1 MRRSRVTEKRA
12 ASESG
17 LLPLPENGGGT
28 AGGKGGISGD
38 LGAILELTK
47 ARITLAVTLSAATGH
62 VLFTEKLT
70 LELLL
75 PTAGI
80 FLLACG
86 ASALNQVQE
95 ARIDSRMRRTRSRPI
110 PEGRITA
117 DWALFVALLFAGGG
131 FYLLS
136 CIEAHTLSVLGF
148 AGFTLFW
155 YNGVYTYLKRVTA
168 FAVIPGALVGAVPPI
183 IGWMAGGGL
192 PLDPMI
198 VKVAFFFF
206 IWQIPHFWLLL
217 LQHGREY
224 EEAGLPT
231 LTAVLSGEQIAR
243 ITFMWIAALAATGVL
258 VAVTG
263 GIGFPWNLG
272 VLLVS
277 FWLVFRALAILLK
290 EQSVVACLPAFT
302 QINIYAFLVMVL
314 LAGSRSI

>member
-1 MRRSRVTEKRA
+1 MTEKRA
-12 ASESG
+12 AMESE
-17 LLPLPENGGGT
+17 PLPRPQTGEGT
-28 AGGKGGISGD
+28 VEGKGGISGG
-38 LGAILELTK
+38 LKAVLELTK

-62 VLFTEKLT
+62 VLFMEKLT

-75 PTAGI
+75 PVAGI

-95 ARIDSRMRRTRSRPI
+95 SRIDKRMRRTRKRPI
-110 PEGRITA
+110 PEGRITT
-117 DWALFVALLFAGGG
+117 DWALFVALVFAGGG

-136 CIEAHTLSVLGF
+136 CIEAHTLSILGF

-168 FAVIPGALVGAVPPI
+168 FAVIPGALVGVVPPI

-217 LQHGREY
+217 LQHGRDY

-231 LTAVLSGEQIAR
+231 LTAVLSGSQIAR

-258 VAVTG
+258 VAVTA
-263 GIGFPWNLG
+263 GIGFPWNAGILA
-272 VLLVS
+272 VS
-277 FWLVFRALAILLK
+277 VWLVFRAVAILMK
-290 EQSVVACLPAFT
+290 EQQVLACLPAFT

-314 LAGSRSI
+314 LAGSSAV